1 MSARPGD
8 QATGATVE
16 AVPPLVVDDRSVRV
30 TVFPVGGPGGEAALV
45 VTPPPAPRP
54 GQSPGTDAGREPLVD
69 GVPVAATLERFDD
82 AHAVLVQGK
91 DRDANRTHV
100 LFDPVRP
107 GPNVGVLARAVV
119 VGGWLV
125 EVGIESA
132 RRAAL
137 RDRARRGANVA
148 GHGGPVEIRAII
160 PGRVVAVSVAAGD
173 SVAAGQQVL
182 VVEAMKMQNELRAPR
197 EGTVARIGVAI
208 GDTID
213 VGDLLL
219 VIH

>member
-1 MSARPGD
+1 MANPSPQPSSASTTRTRCSSR
-8 QATGATVE
+8 A
-16 AVPPLVVDDRSVRV
+16 S
-30 TVFPVGGPGGEAALV
+30 
-45 VTPPPAPRP
+45 
-54 GQSPGTDAGREPLVD
+54 
-69 GVPVAATLERFDD
+69 
-82 AHAVLVQGK
+82 
-91 DRDANRTHV
+91 DRDENRTHV
-100 LFDPVRP
+100 LFGPVRP
-107 GPNVGVLARAVV
+107 GPNVGVLARTVV
-119 VGGWLV
+119 VDGWLV

>member
-1 MSARPGD
+1 MSARPD
-8 QATGATVE
+8 DE
-16 AVPPLVVDDRSVRV
+16 ALGFAAAPGQPPIVDDGSVRV
-30 TVFPVGGPGGEAALV
+30 TVAFRAGQDEQPAVVVSPPQAPREAQAPVPGSPGRSFVDGEPAVAAL
-45 VTPPPAPRP
+45 
-54 GQSPGTDAGREPLVD
+54 
-69 GVPVAATLERFDD
+69 ERLDET
-82 AHAVLVQGK
+82 HAVLVQGEEG
-91 DRDANRTHV
+91 AVNRTNV
-100 LFDPVRP
+100 LLGAVRAGQTP
-107 GPNVGVLARAVV
+107 GVQLRAVV
-119 VGGWLV
+119 VDGWLV
-125 EVGIESA
+125 EVEIESA

-160 PGRVVAVSVAAGD
+160 PGRVVAVSVAPGD

-213 VGDLLL
+213 VGDLLV

>member
-1 MSARPGD
+1 MSRRPAAPASD
-8 QATGATVE
+8 A
-16 AVPPLVVDDRSVRV
+16 AVAAGSLPVVDDRAVRV
-30 TVFPVGGPGGEAALV
+30 TVAVVGGGGVDPPV
-45 VTPPPAPRP
+45 VVAPATAS
-54 GQSPGTDAGREPLVD
+54 QGTSGDPLVD
-69 GVPVAATLERFDD
+69 GAPVAAVLVHADD
-82 AHAVLVQGK
+82 RHAVLVHDG
-91 DRDANRTHV
+91 DHGANRTHV
-100 LFDPVRP
+100 LFGPVRRD
-107 GPNVGVLARAVV
+107 GPDGVQLREVV
-119 VGGWLV
+119 VHGWLV
-125 EVGIESA
+125 EVEIQSA

-197 EGTVARIGVAI
+197 EGTVVRIGVAI

-213 VGDLLL
+213 VGDLL
-219 VIH
+219 VIIN